1 MGASTPE
8 VLFARKLGIVRKT
21 VLHGAAQRQ
30 LWLNESVGL
39 GHNTPVD
46 ASRSMARRSAMVLC
60 RAGYKFY
67 FIVSEEAAQLLV
79 FADKACGNRVM
90 MFATFLQTDV
100 MTSSSHV
107 EKTRI
112 YLGVETRHF
121 KTAADNGK
129 CMVAAV
135 SCIKSIVKRQD
146 IPLYIRP
153 EFVLFSMQCGPPFPT
168 ICEKPSVL
176 RHS

>member
-8 VLFARKLGIVRKT
+8 VLFARKLGIVRNT

-30 LWLNESVGL
+30 LRLNESVGL

-60 RAGYKFY
+60 RAGYKLY
-67 FIVSEEAAQLLV
+67 FIVSEEATQLLV
-79 FADKACGNRVM
+79 RANKPCRNFMM
-90 MFATFLQTDV
+90 MFPPLLQTYV

-107 EKTRI
+107 EKTHI
-112 YLGVETRHF
+112 YLGIETRHF

-129 CMVAAV
+129 CMVA
-135 SCIKSIVKRQD
+135 SMGSIECVVKR
-146 IPLYIRP
+146 
-153 EFVLFSMQCGPPFPT
+153 
-168 ICEKPSVL
+168 
-176 RHS
+176 